1 MQLTAHTRC
10 TRLAVWKTVLQP
22 AAFFFSRRQVFS
34 YQNERDTRSQI
45 KGEKKLLPSAC
56 AVNGWNGLLLR
67 LLHVTDSC
75 FFSSFLHRKLLLALF
90 FSFLFSTSYC
100 THTRLSNRS
109 RRTTSNGAL
118 NKRVS
123 GHNGNCPLY
132 MGKRTVR
139 FPKCYGHREKS
150 ERY

>member
-22 AAFFFSRRQVFS
+22 AAFFFFLVVKS
-34 YQNERDTRSQI
+34 DTRSQI
-45 KGEKKLLPSAC
+45 KGKKLLPSAC
-56 AVNGWNGLLLR
+56 AVNGWNGLPIVTPPSRNRQLFLFIFSSSKAVTCPLLFVLVLDI
-67 LLHVTDSC
+67 LLH
-75 FFSSFLHRKLLLALF
+75 
-90 FSFLFSTSYC
+90 
-100 THTRLSNRS
+100 THTCLSNRS